1 MFFLYEF
8 TYLKLKETIF
18 EGVPQAIVT
27 LLSIVDPQ
35 YRTVLFQDTN
45 DFLLICISF
54 LFSFSMIVM
63 TISQID
69 SESFAT
75 SDYSGLKKGTFF
87 RFCFR
92 FFEINIFLSLW
103 VFLFY
108 ISWVLCFTWVVFQIL
123 FYTFLY
129 VNNSKP
135 KLIEYETDIKS
146 SMIKKVFFIDTFDKQ
161 SNKFHNNVNFD
172 RSFLFHNDF
181 TNIILSLLLFPTLF
195 KHSPKNTDITFWSLF
210 YTKLNFIPYFS
221 FFYSNNNFGQ
231 ILNNYLHISEENRIM
246 VGCHFVKQ
254 IYIFRFSIAFFMYV
268 SGIVFLFILNKQNSV
283 IILIVISIWLICNFL
298 LFWLVFKIINNDFS
312 NKFKAFGA
320 FNATNA
326 IQTQNVMMAKELF
339 FLGEPHDIV
348 MNDVANPRTLGFFY
362 INEVSPNL
370 KLVEEGLNIRILANI
385 NEQDSM

>member
-1 MFFLYEF
+1 
-8 TYLKLKETIF
+8 
-18 EGVPQAIVT
+18 
-27 LLSIVDPQ
+27 
-35 YRTVLFQDTN
+35 
-45 DFLLICISF
+45 
-54 LFSFSMIVM
+54 
-63 TISQID
+63 
-69 SESFAT
+69 
-75 SDYSGLKKGTFF
+75 
-87 RFCFR
+87 
-92 FFEINIFLSLW
+92 

-108 ISWVLCFTWVVFQIL
+108 ISWVLCFTWVVLQIL

-135 KLIEYETDIKS
+135 KLIKYETDINS
-146 SMIKKVFFIDTFDKQ
+146 SMIDEPDKFFIDNFDKQ
-161 SNKFHNNVNFD
+161 SNKFYNVNFD

-195 KHSPKNTDITFWSLF
+195 KHSYKCKDITFWSLF

-221 FFYSNNNFGQ
+221 FFYSLPTNNNFGQ
-231 ILNNYLHISEENRIM
+231 ILNKDLEISEENRIM

-326 IQTQNVMMAKELF
+326 IQTCNVKMTKELI
-339 FLGEPHDIV
+339 FLGESHDIV
-348 MNDVANPRTLGFFY
+348 LNNVENPMTLGLFY
-362 INEVSPNL
+362 INEVSPNV
-370 KLVEEGLNIRILANI
+370 KLVEEGLNIGILANI
-385 NEQDSM
+385 NEQDPM